1 MAVCGELTDADIISS
16 VTSVLDENVAAED
29 DDEPDCVKPDP
40 NLKEPLNKNFQ
51 HNISLTV
58 VAIYIQEVIL
68 HTISTSQLRN
78 QDVHKYGTRSSTDFV
93 VPPHHLTL
101 YSKKLTYA
109 GAKFFNLLPDDM
121 KNHNPQ
127 QLKRHL
133 KDWLLKRPFY
143 SIEEYLRW
151 KDFPDYT

>member
-1 MAVCGELTDADIISS
+1 MI
-16 VTSVLDENVAAED
+16 
-29 DDEPDCVKPDP
+29 
-40 NLKEPLNKNFQ
+40 
-51 HNISLTV
+51 
-58 VAIYIQEVIL
+58 
-68 HTISTSQLRN
+68 LRN

-93 VPPHHLTL
+93 LPPHHLTL
-101 YSKKLTYA
+101 YSKKPTYA